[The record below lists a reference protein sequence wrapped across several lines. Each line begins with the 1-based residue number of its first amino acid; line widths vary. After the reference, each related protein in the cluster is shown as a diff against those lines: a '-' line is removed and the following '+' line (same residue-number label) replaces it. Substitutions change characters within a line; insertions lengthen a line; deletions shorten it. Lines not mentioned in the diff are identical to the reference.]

1 MIDNKLQEILPF
13 VKQPSRYMGSEI
25 NSVKKDYVDISA
37 SFILAFP
44 DLYEIG
50 TSHLGIQILYN
61 ILNKK
66 KEIAAERVFA
76 PDIDMVKLL
85 KEKKILLSSLE
96 TGRLLKDFDIIG
108 FSLLYELNYTNI
120 LLMLDLAGIP
130 FFAKERKNTFPLIIG
145 GGPCA
150 SNPEPIADFFD
161 AFAIGDGEEVIL
173 EMTDALIRFKKEGAR
188 DKKELLYEWSK
199 IEGVYIPSFFKAD
212 YKDGFSKLTPEHSHH
227 KKIRRAIISDFD
239 NAIFPE
245 APIIPYGKPVHDRLK
260 IEVARGC
267 GAGCRFCSAGMIYR
281 PVREKSLKTLSE
293 ISAKS
298 AASTGYEELSLLSL
312 SIGDYGCLNSLIQQT
327 VNFFAPQKVAVSLP
341 SMRADS
347 LTPEMMKLIKKIRK
361 TGFTIAP
368 EAGSQ
373 RLRDVVNKNISYE
386 QIENTVLNAFGLGW
400 QLIKLYFMI
409 GLPTETDED
418 IFELIKLVKKIKAVL
433 KEKKYHRGN
442 INVSVSNFVPKAHT
456 PFQWEA
462 QLSISEVERRL
473 NIIKDNLNISGI
485 RVKWHDPKAGV
496 LEGLF
501 ARGDRRLSR
510 LLVSAYKNGCI
521 FDGWSDYFNFNL
533 WQKALNETGID
544 PNLYIYRQLKTDDP
558 LCWDHVDTR
567 VEKKFLIKELNN
579 ALAEKTTQNCKDH
592 KCSECGVCD
601 FKKIAPEIFTDCA
614 EDLKEK
620 KSADKSEEP
629 IYKKY
634 SLLFSKKDNAKFFGH
649 LEMAKIFLRAL
660 KRGKIP
666 LKFSSGFHPKPKV
679 SFEDSLPL
687 GMESESETMN
697 ITVLDGTT
705 PRETVK
711 SLNENLP
718 DGLFIYDWKEYEK
731 NIRLSEEIYEVILK
745 EEIFDELK
753 ILDFKKSDSF
763 IIKKI
768 NKKEKYKEIELKTVV
783 KEIELKSDNKLRL
796 VLKAHSGARPG
807 LILKEAFGLSEN
819 IIKLAKIIK
828 KRS

>member
-13 VKQPSRYMGSEI
+13 VKQPARYTGSEI
-25 NSVKKDYVDISA
+25 NSIKKNYADISA
-37 SFILAFP
+37 SVLLAFP

-66 KEIAAERVFA
+66 EEIAAERVFA
-76 PDIDMVKLL
+76 PDIDMAKFLRQKKL
-85 KEKKILLSSLE
+85 LLSSLE
-96 TGRLLKDFDIIG
+96 TGRFLKDFDIIG
-108 FSLLYELNYTNI
+108 FSLLYELNYTNV

-130 FFAKERKNTFPLIIG
+130 FFARERKNIFPLIIG

-161 AFAIGDGEEVIL
+161 AFAIGDGEETIL
-173 EMTDALIRFKKEGAR
+173 AMTDTLIRFKKEGGK
-188 DKKELLYEWSK
+188 DKKSLLYEWSK

-212 YKDGFSKLTPEHSHH
+212 YKDGFCKLTPEYSHH
-227 KKIRRAIISDFD
+227 KRIKRAVISDFD
-239 NAIFPE
+239 NAVFPE
-245 APIIPYGKPVHDRLK
+245 APIIPYGKPIHDRLK

-281 PVREKSLKTLSE
+281 PVREKSLKTISE
-293 ISAKS
+293 LSAKS

-341 SMRADS
+341 SMRAGS
-347 LTPEMMKLIKKIRK
+347 LTPEMMNLIKKIRK

-373 RLRDVVNKNISYE
+373 RLRNVINKNINYE

-418 IFELIKLVKKIKAVL
+418 IFELIKLVKRIKAVL
-433 KEKKYHRGN
+433 KEKKYNRGN

-456 PFQWEA
+456 PFQWEP
-462 QLSISEVERRL
+462 QLSISEVKRRL
-473 NIIKDNLNISGI
+473 NIIKENLNIRGV
-485 RVKWHDPKAGV
+485 RVKWHDPQAGV

-501 ARGDRRLSR
+501 SRGDRRLSR

-521 FDGWSDYFNFNL
+521 FDGWSEYFDFTL
-533 WQKALNETGID
+533 WKKALEQTGIEPD
-544 PNLYIYRQLKTDDP
+544 SYIYRQLKTEDP
-558 LCWDHVDTR
+558 LYWDHIDTR
-567 VEKKFLIKELNN
+567 VDKKFLIKELNN
-579 ALAEKTTQNCKDH
+579 AFAQKTTPSCKDH

-601 FKKIAPEIFTDCA
+601 FEKIAPEIFTDCA

-620 KSADKSEEP
+620 KTADKSAKPVYE
-629 IYKKY
+629 KY

-666 LKFSSGFHPKPKV
+666 LKFSSGFHPMPKV

-687 GMESESETMN
+687 GMESEAETMN
-697 ITVLDGTT
+697 ITVLDKIA
-705 PRETVK
+705 PQEII
-711 SLNENLP
+711 ENLNKELP
-718 DGLFIYDWKEYEK
+718 IGLFVYDFKEYK
-731 NIRLSEEIYEVILK
+731 QSVRADEEIYEVILK
-745 EEIFDELK
+745 EEIFEEL
-753 ILDFKKSDSF
+753 ILLNFQKLDSL
-763 IIKKI
+763 IIKKT
-768 NKKEKYKEIELKTVV
+768 NHKGKYKEIDLKKVI
-783 KEIELKSDNKLRL
+783 KEINLKKDNQLRL
-796 VLKAHSGARPG
+796 VLSAYSGARPS
-807 LILKEAFGLSEN
+807 LILKEMFGLSED